1 VSRAQRLA
9 LVAPS
14 TEDGGVE
21 RYIRMVARAATR
33 REWTLHVGLPGVE
46 GIDRFRD
53 DLSEAGAQCH
63 VLDVGLRQPRGK
75 LEALASVVTDAVGT
89 ARFLRKVGCRSVMV
103 VLPHPDRTPGA
114 VLAAALSRSRSVASV
129 HLVPPD
135 LSFSGGRRLLYTL
148 ARRSGM
154 QWTAVSA
161 DNRRRMARAL
171 GWNERTVA
179 LVHNGVEVVQRVT
192 VAEREQARL
201 QIRESLEL
209 PDTAKLLLSVGRLNQ
224 QKGHDLIIDSIPRVL
239 SAHDDVWWVWAGDG
253 PRREELARQLQ
264 LTGLSARVKMLGARS
279 DVRRLLAS
287 ADLFLFPSRYEGL
300 AFAVLEAHLSAL
312 PVIASNA
319 GSMPEIVRDRVDG
332 RLVRSDDPQALAAT
346 TSWALA
352 NMDQM
357 RTFAEAGR
365 RRVIAEFSADRMTD
379 ATLQLLLE
387 PVNDISMPERRRD

>member
-1 VSRAQRLA
+1 VRRTPKLA
-9 LVAPS
+9 LVSPS

-21 RYIRMVARAATR
+21 RYVRMVARAATR
-33 REWTLHVGLPGVE
+33 RGWMLHVGLPGIE
-46 GIDRFRD
+46 AIDPLRD
-53 DLSEAGAQCH
+53 DLRSAGAHCH
-63 VLDVGLRQPRGK
+63 VLDVGLTLPRGK
-75 LEALASVVTDAVGT
+75 LEALVSVVTDALATV
-89 ARFLRKVGCRSVMV
+89 RFLRKVGCGSVMV
-103 VLPHPDRTPGA
+103 VLPHPDRSPGA
-114 VLAAALSRSRSVASV
+114 VLAVAMSRSRSIASV

-135 LSFSGGRRLLYTL
+135 LTFTAGRRLLYTL
-148 ARRSGM
+148 ASRAGM
-154 QWTAVSA
+154 KWTAVSA

-171 GWNERTVA
+171 TWDERTVA
-179 LVHNGVEVVQRVT
+179 VVYNGVEIGRQAT
-192 VAEREQARL
+192 AAEREHARS

-209 PDTAKLLLSVGRLNQ
+209 PATAKLLLSVARLNH

-253 PRREELARQLQ
+253 PQRAELARQLQ
-264 LTGLSARVKMLGARS
+264 LTGFSDRVKMLGSRS
-279 DVRRLLAS
+279 DVRRLLSS

-312 PVIASNA
+312 PVIASDA
-319 GSMPEIVRDRVDG
+319 GSMPEIVRDGVDG
-332 RLVRSDDPQALAAT
+332 RLVRSGDPQALAEA

-379 ATLQLLLE
+379 ATLQLLL
-387 PVNDISMPERRRD
+387 PPAH